1 MEVNI
6 EMEDLAKT
14 NESDDGL
21 DAPLSDR
28 KGLWVWF
35 LSRFFSILQFL
46 NHYLKPFNFPF
57 PYSNANRKGQ

>member
-28 KGLWVWF
+28 KGLYD
-35 LSRFFSILQFL
+35 FSVASLVS
-46 NHYLKPFNFPF
+46 
-57 PYSNANRKGQ
+57 YSF